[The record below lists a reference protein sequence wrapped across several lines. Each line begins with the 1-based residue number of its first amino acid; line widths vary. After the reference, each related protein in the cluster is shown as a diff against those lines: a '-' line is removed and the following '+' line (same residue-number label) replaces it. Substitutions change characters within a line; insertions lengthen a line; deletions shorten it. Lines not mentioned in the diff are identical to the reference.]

1 MTKCSPLNI
10 EKIPQKA
17 GQIMGRS
24 KNQPRIDMQKKEKLV
39 KEEKFHVIS
48 PNTCFSDLGE
58 SIVLINRIGYGF

>member
-1 MTKCSPLNI
+1 
-10 EKIPQKA
+10 
-17 GQIMGRS
+17 MGRS